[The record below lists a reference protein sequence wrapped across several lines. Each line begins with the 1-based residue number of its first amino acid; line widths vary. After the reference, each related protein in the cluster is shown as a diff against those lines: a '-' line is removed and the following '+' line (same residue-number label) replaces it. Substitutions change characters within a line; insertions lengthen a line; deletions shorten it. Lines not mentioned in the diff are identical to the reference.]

1 MWGEK
6 EDVKQTDHT
15 ELQIVNIS
23 TETKIIYFHSYNGT
37 LFSEGKIMQSSKLKH
52 THLFCCFTILKQK
65 NKKAQLEFTENFAL
79 LRPIHTMITIVINF

>member
-23 TETKIIYFHSYNGT
+23 TETKIIYFHSYNST
-37 LFSEGKIMQSSKLKH
+37 
-52 THLFCCFTILKQK
+52 
-65 NKKAQLEFTENFAL
+65 
-79 LRPIHTMITIVINF
+79 

>member
-6 EDVKQTDHT
+6 EDVKQTDHM

-37 LFSEGKIMQSSKLKH
+37 LFSEGKI
-52 THLFCCFTILKQK
+52 I
-65 NKKAQLEFTENFAL
+65 
-79 LRPIHTMITIVINF
+79 